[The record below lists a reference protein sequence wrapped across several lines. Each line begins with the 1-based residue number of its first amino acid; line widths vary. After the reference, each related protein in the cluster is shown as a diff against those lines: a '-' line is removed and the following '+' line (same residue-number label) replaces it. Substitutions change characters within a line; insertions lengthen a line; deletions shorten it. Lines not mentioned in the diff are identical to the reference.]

1 VALTPITAWTTTV
14 LGLRLA
20 VRVAVFCSRGIQ
32 LDYLEKSYGG
42 TKRIRRQLTQTEET
56 LLTVALFASEG
67 VVAPAVCLSA
77 KTSKVRSQLLAIL
90 SHAYF
95 ARAEVGRSCVP
106 WLQNLTQ
113 WLSWPL
119 DN

>member
-1 VALTPITAWTTTV
+1 MCCL
-14 LGLRLA
+14 
-20 VRVAVFCSRGIQ
+20 RGIQ
-32 LDYLEKSYGG
+32 LDYLEMSYGG
-42 TKRIRRQLTQTEET
+42 TKITRRQLTQKEEAM
-56 LLTVALFASEG
+56 LIVALFASEG

-77 KTSKVRSQLLAIL
+77 KTSRVRSQVLAIL